1 MKLHVTSRFSVLMTV
16 LVLFAFSTA
25 GKAQDATEE
34 ILLEEQAESSETS
47 ELIEQLRQFRE
58 HPLNLNTATLQDIL
72 QLPDM
77 TNRIGKAILTR
88 RTETG
93 TFKKTDDLLQIDGID
108 ANIFERIKPYI
119 TIRSANIRNRNQV
132 AISVR
137 NRVNDFIDTRA
148 GFQNG
153 TYHNSPKKIY
163 NRVLIQLQPKIKTG
177 LLTEKDSGENNLTDL
192 RLFFTDFR
200 VTKNARLIVGD
211 YQFEAGQGLVLWS
224 PYGFSKSSDTI
235 FPIKKHARNIQGYTS
250 TNENAFFRGA
260 AMSLKSRLAT
270 VTTFFSRVKLDAT
283 PISNSGISGF
293 STTGYHRN
301 ETELLK
307 KDRLTET
314 AAGGRIELHWM
325 PNLRLGTTF
334 YQSNFDKNIEPPDLT
349 RKHFAFRGKKNVV
362 YGTDLQLSFDAAE
375 IFLEAARS
383 KNSGKALLLGSI
395 LDYKTLK
402 LALLYRNYGKNFQNF
417 HGFGFAERNGT
428 TQNEKG
434 YYIGLY
440 YKPRQKITVHAYYDI
455 FSQPWRTFS
464 QSFPT
469 NGNDF
474 LAQIKYSFKK
484 NIRFTFRFRRKLKQ
498 EIQNILNPFGRHIQ
512 EFAFSEQN
520 QFRLQFDFLPY
531 KKISFRNR
539 VEYNTVS
546 LNNFDQSRTSHSENG
561 FLIYQEIR
569 IKLGNKFRIS
579 ARWTMF
585 ETESFRSRVFQY
597 ESDLPGILTNRA
609 LFGRGSRWYVLL
621 NYRPFYFIKIAFK
634 YSEIYRDDV
643 KVIGTGPDQIAN
655 NLDRRI
661 GLQLDWHL

>member
-1 MKLHVTSRFSVLMTV
+1 MKLYVTNRFSVLMTV
-16 LVLFAFSTA
+16 LVLFASSTT

-34 ILLEEQAESSETS
+34 ILLEEQAESSEAS
-47 ELIEQLRQFRE
+47 ELIEQLRHLRE

-93 TFKKTDDLLQIDGID
+93 TFKKIDDLLQIDGID
-108 ANIFERIKPYI
+108 ADIFERIKPYI
-119 TIRSANIRNRNQV
+119 TIRSANIRSRNQF

-137 NRVNDFIDTRA
+137 NRVNDFIDTPA

-153 TYHNSPKKIY
+153 TYHDSPKKIY

-177 LLTEKDSGENNLTDL
+177 FLTEKDSGENNLTDL
-192 RLFFTDFR
+192 SLFFTDLR
-200 VTKNARLIVGD
+200 VTKNARFIVGD

-260 AMSLKSRLAT
+260 AMSFKGRLAT
-270 VTTFFSRVKLDAT
+270 ITTFFSRVKLDAT

-293 STTGYHRN
+293 PTTGYHRN

-334 YQSNFDKNIEPPDLT
+334 YQSNFNKKIESSDLT
-349 RKHFAFRGKKNVV
+349 RKYFAFHGKKNVV
-362 YGTDLQLSFDAAE
+362 YGTDLQLSFNAVE
-375 IFLEAARS
+375 IFSEAARS
-383 KNSGKALLLGSI
+383 KNGGKAMLLGSI

-402 LALLYRNYGKNFQNF
+402 LALLYRNYDKNFQNF
-417 HGFGFAERNGT
+417 HGYGFAERNGT

-434 YYIGLY
+434 YYMGLY
-440 YKPRQKITVHAYYDI
+440 YKPLVKITIHAYYDI
-455 FSQPWRTFS
+455 FSQPWRTFL
-464 QSFPT
+464 QPFPT

-474 LAQIKYSFKK
+474 LTQIKYSFKK
-484 NIRFTFRFRRKLKQ
+484 NIKFTFRYRRKMKQ
-498 EIQNILNPFGRHIQ
+498 RIQNTLSPFGRHIH
-512 EFAFSEQN
+512 EFASTEQN
-520 QFRLQFDFLPY
+520 QFRLQFDYLTY
-531 KKISFRNR
+531 KKIRFRNR
-539 VEYNTVS
+539 VEYNIVS
-546 LNNFDQSRTSHSENG
+546 INNFDQSRTSSSEIG

-569 IKLGNKFRIS
+569 TRLWNKFRMS

-585 ETESFRSRVFQY
+585 ETNSFWSRVFQY
-597 ESDLPGILTNRA
+597 ESDLPGVLTNRA

-621 NYRPFYFIKIAFK
+621 NYRPFYFIKITFK
-634 YSEIYRDDV
+634 YSETYRDDV
-643 KVIGTGPDQIAN
+643 KVIGTGPDQIDN

-661 GLQLDWHL
+661 GLQFDWQL

>member
-1 MKLHVTSRFSVLMTV
+1 MKLHVTSRFSVLLTV
-16 LVLFAFSTA
+16 LVLLASSTT

-34 ILLEEQAESSETS
+34 VLLEEQAESSESS
-47 ELIEQLRQFRE
+47 ELMEQLRQLRE

-88 RTETG
+88 RRATG
-93 TFKKTDDLLQIDGID
+93 AFKKVDALLQIDGID
-108 ANIFERIKPYI
+108 ADIFERIKPYI
-119 TIRSANIRNRNQV
+119 TIRSTNIQRRKQFR
-132 AISVR
+132 ISVR
-137 NRVNDFIDTRA
+137 NRLNDFVDTPE

-153 TYHNSPKKIY
+153 TYHDSPKKVY

-192 RLFFTDFR
+192 RLFFTDLR
-200 VTKNARLIVGD
+200 VMKNLRFIVGD

-224 PYGFSKSSDTI
+224 PYGFSKGSDTI
-235 FPIKKHARNIQGYTS
+235 FPTKKHARNIQGYTS

-260 AMSLKSRLAT
+260 AMSLKGRRAT
-270 VTTFFSRVKLDAT
+270 ITTFFSKAKLDAT
-283 PISNSGISGF
+283 PISNSGISGL

-301 ETELLK
+301 ETEFLK

-349 RKHFAFRGKKNVV
+349 RKHFAFRGKKNIV
-362 YGTDLQLSFDAAE
+362 YGTDLLMSFNKVE
-375 IFLEAARS
+375 IFSEAARS
-383 KNSGKALLLGSI
+383 KNGGTALLLGSM

-402 LALLYRNYGKNFQNF
+402 LALLYRNYGKNFQNY
-417 HGFGFAERNGT
+417 HGYGFAERNGT

-434 YYIGLY
+434 YYLGLY
-440 YKPRQKITVHAYYDI
+440 YKPLEKITVHAYYDI

-464 QSFPT
+464 QPFPT

-474 LAQIKYSFKK
+474 LTQIKYSLKRNVK
-484 NIRFTFRFRRKLKQ
+484 FTFRLRRKMKQ
-498 EIQNILNPFGRHIQ
+498 EIQNTLNPFGRHIQ
-512 EFAFSEQN
+512 EFASSEQN
-520 QFRLQFDFLPY
+520 QFRLQFDYLTN

-539 VEYNTVS
+539 VEYNMVS
-546 LNNFDQSRTSHSENG
+546 LNNFDPSRTSSSENG

-569 IKLGNKFRIS
+569 TKFGDTFRLS

-585 ETESFRSRVFQY
+585 DTDSFRSRVFQY
-597 ESDLPGILTNRA
+597 ENDLPGVLTNRA
-609 LFGRGSRWYVLL
+609 FFGRGSRWYVLL
-621 NYRPFYFIKIAFK
+621 NYQPFYFIKIAFK